1 MVHLQTTLTWTMAA
15 AQTASELP
23 LPDVEVLVSSEEVPP
38 ATDANTDADADANTH
53 TSVKET
59 TDTSLLH
66 PLHVHKHRL
75 CHNPSKLPGLRFVD
89 RGLLQAQAPAQAQD
103 GSPAGHPSLPQS
115 AVSPPCSTGVDLGQ
129 DSTEPTITGPGT
141 VRSENSAKGFPQSR
155 LGSVTAVLDFSAKV
169 VNEPV
174 NSSTETPPTPLQPP
188 PLLLPPPPLPQQP
201 LIKASSTLLLP
212 VTEADE
218 TQSQSADDTCTETVS
233 TPKQRGRRASLSKRS
248 PQFTSIRSSSEHSP
262 LSQAST
268 YKTAWTTAP
277 VTTPVA
283 AKLGRSAS
291 LRITNVHAIPA
302 AANSSSPLAPRS
314 EVGTVSSRY
323 HTPSS
328 RPRPRRTSSWDYT
341 TPISN
346 PPPRRNSSWDSTNTP
361 SPLTSRASKSNN
373 ANEWGPGQQ
382 ENISPKVVSLPI
394 SNENNKT
401 FPRRTSSASRPPTSY
416 RPLPS
421 GYATSGRIPPIRSL
435 SLPGSRKSYF
445 TDMNNSFARYY
456 DNGDGDRDR
465 DHDLSSRERSLRA
478 LEGRYTND
486 RSHDVAHPDPD
497 DDVAESENNTAD
509 IFMNIAREDS
519 SSSIPRRQTDR
530 GSDDEQSTV
539 VSLACPCVSLFVG
552 GMFCASG
559 SCLPTNFGSTIAC
572 LICGMKCDAWSLT
585 GLERRSCTLRL
596 GVEST

>member
-1 MVHLQTTLTWTMAA
+1 MAA
-15 AQTASELP
+15 AQTASEVP
-23 LPDVEVLVSSEEVPP
+23 LPDVEVLISSEEVPP
-38 ATDANTDADADANTH
+38 AADANTC
-53 TSVKET
+53 TLTVKET
-59 TDTSLLH
+59 TDTILLH

-89 RGLLQAQAPAQAQD
+89 RGLLQAQTQAQD

-115 AVSPPCSTGVDLGQ
+115 AVSPPCSTGVDFRQ

-141 VRSENSAKGFPQSR
+141 VRSESSARGFPQSR
-155 LGSVTAVLDFSAKV
+155 LESVTAVLDSSAKV

-188 PLLLPPPPLPQQP
+188 ALLLPLPPPPLPPQQP
-201 LIKASSTLLLP
+201 LKASSTLLLP

-218 TQSQSADDTCTETVS
+218 TQSQSADDTCTEPVS
-233 TPKQRGRRASLSKRS
+233 TPNQRGRRASLSKRS
-248 PQFTSIRSSSEHSP
+248 PHFTSTRSSSEHSP

-268 YKTAWTTAP
+268 YKTAWVAAP

-291 LRITNVHAIPA
+291 LRITNIHVTPV

-341 TPISN
+341 TPTSN
-346 PPPRRNSSWDSTNTP
+346 PPPRRNFSWDSTNTP

-394 SNENNKT
+394 SNENSKT

-456 DNGDGDRDR
+456 DNGDGDR

-539 VSLACPCVSLFVG
+539 VSFACPCVFIRGRDVLRERQLLAHKFWVHHRT
-552 GMFCASG
+552 
-559 SCLPTNFGSTIAC
+559 P
-572 LICGMKCDAWSLT
+572 ICGMKCDAWSLT

>member
-1 MVHLQTTLTWTMAA
+1 MA
-15 AQTASELP
+15 AQTAPELP
-23 LPDVEVLVSSEEVPP
+23 LPDVEVLISSEQVPP
-38 ATDANTDADADANTH
+38 AADANTVDAAGDAN
-53 TSVKET
+53 TNKAVKEA
-59 TDTSLLH
+59 TDTSLLQH

-89 RGLLQAQAPAQAQD
+89 RGLLQALPQAQAQAQAQG

-115 AVSPPCSTGVDLGQ
+115 AVSPPCCSTGVDFRQ
-129 DSTEPTITGPGT
+129 DSTEPTITSPGT
-141 VRSENSAKGFPQSR
+141 VRSENSAHDFPQSS
-155 LGSVTAVLDFSAKV
+155 LGSVTAVLDPSAKV
-169 VNEPV
+169 VNQPV
-174 NSSTETPPTPLQPP
+174 NCSTDTDTHPLPKLQPP
-188 PLLLPPPPLPQQP
+188 PPSHQSL
-201 LIKASSTLLLP
+201 KASSTQLLP

-218 TQSQSADDTCTETVS
+218 TQSQSADDTCTEPVS
-233 TPKQRGRRASLSKRS
+233 TPSHRGRRASLSKRS
-248 PQFTSIRSSSEHSP
+248 PQFTPIRSSSEHSP

-268 YKTAWTTAP
+268 YKTAWTAAP
-277 VTTPVA
+277 VITPVA

-291 LRITNVHAIPA
+291 LRITNVHAVPA

-314 EVGTVSSRY
+314 EVGTVSSRF

-341 TPISN
+341 TPASN
-346 PPPRRNSSWDSTNTP
+346 PPPRRNFSWDSTHTP
-361 SPLTSRASKSNN
+361 SPLSKSNN
-373 ANEWGPGQQ
+373 ANEWGTRQQ
-382 ENISPKVVSLPI
+382 ESTSPKIVSLPI

-401 FPRRTSSASRPPTSY
+401 LPRRNSSASRPPTSY

-421 GYATSGRIPPIRSL
+421 GYATAGRIPPIRSF
-435 SLPGSRKSYF
+435 SLPGSRKSHF

-456 DNGDGDRDR
+456 DNGDDGR

-486 RSHDVAHPDPD
+486 RSQDVTHPDQD

-519 SSSIPRRQTDR
+519 SSSVPRRQTDR

-539 VSLACPCVSLFVG
+539 VSSACPCICIPWEGRLRERHSL
-552 GMFCASG
+552 AHNLSG
-559 SCLPTNFGSTIAC
+559 PPWLCLFAG
-572 LICGMKCDAWSLT
+572 
-585 GLERRSCTLRL
+585 
-596 GVEST
+596 

>member
-1 MVHLQTTLTWTMAA
+1 MLHFQQTTLTWTMAA

-23 LPDVEVLVSSEEVPP
+23 LPDVEVLISPEQFPP
-38 ATDANTDADADANTH
+38 AADSSTDAETDANSH

-89 RGLLQAQAPAQAQD
+89 RGLLQAQAQAQTPAQD
-103 GSPAGHPSLPQS
+103 GSPAGHLHPSLPQS
-115 AVSPPCSTGVDLGQ
+115 TVSPPCSTGVDSRQ
-129 DSTEPTITGPGT
+129 DSTEPTITGSGT

-155 LGSVTAVLDFSAKV
+155 LGSVTAVLDSSVKV

-174 NSSTETPPTPLQPP
+174 TSSTETSPTPLQPR
-188 PLLLPPPPLPQQP
+188 PPPPPPQQHP
-201 LIKASSTLLLP
+201 LKASSTILLP

-218 TQSQSADDTCTETVS
+218 TQSQSADDTSTEPVS
-233 TPKQRGRRASLSKRS
+233 TSNQRGRRASLSKRS

-268 YKTAWTTAP
+268 YKTAVWTAAP

-291 LRITNVHAIPA
+291 LRITNVHATPA

-328 RPRPRRTSSWDYT
+328 RPRPRRNSSWDYT
-341 TPISN
+341 TPTSN
-346 PPPRRNSSWDSTNTP
+346 PPPRRNFSWDSTNTP

-456 DNGDGDRDR
+456 DNGDDGR
-465 DHDLSSRERSLRA
+465 DHDLTSRERSLRA

-509 IFMNIAREDS
+509 IFMSIAREDS

-539 VSLACPCVSLFVG
+539 VSTSCPFVFIRWRDVLRERQLLAHKFWVHHRMP
-552 GMFCASG
+552 
-559 SCLPTNFGSTIAC
+559 
-572 LICGMKCDAWSLT
+572 ICGMKCDAWSLT